1 MKINEI
7 QIYFNFVIYYF
18 INLMYNLE
26 DKGQ

>member
-7 QIYFNFVIYYF
+7 QINFNFVIYYF